1 MKNTKSRQGR
11 EGSRLDYLEI
21 EKTMTDMAGQK
32 QRLRFIFITP
42 CVGEDFFD
50 VVKKGMRDAA
60 TLMDVESSFV
70 GTADVDIDQQIKMIR
85 RAIAEGY
92 DGITVSIINATAFNE
107 VVTEALGKGI
117 PVVAF
122 NVDAAPAN
130 GRLSAV
136 CQNLR
141 SSGRVL
147 GTEASRILSDN
158 ARILM
163 TVHSEG
169 ISALEDRLQGAQE
182 ILAQQ
187 GVSWEV
193 LVTGIYP
200 DKAAEVIANTLAA
213 NPQISAVLGTGL
225 ADTEGAG
232 LAVERDFPDKGLFV
246 GGFDLSAEILR
257 LIKAEVIALTID
269 QQPYIQGFYPVV
281 QLALYC
287 RYGIMPSNIDT
298 GAALITKNNVDAV
311 LKRCAKGYR

>member
-1 MKNTKSRQGR
+1 MKVNNMINKSDPHTNLTG
-11 EGSRLDYLEI
+11 L
-21 EKTMTDMAGQK
+21 AGKK
-32 QRLRFIFITP
+32 QELRFIFITP
-42 CVGEDFFD
+42 CVGEDFFN
-50 VVKKGMRDAA
+50 VVKKGMQDAA
-60 TLMDVESSFV
+60 MMMEVESSFV
-70 GTADVDIDQQIKMIR
+70 GTEDVDIDQQVKMVR

-92 DGITVSIINATAFNE
+92 DGIALSIINATAFDA
-107 VVTEALGKGI
+107 VVTEALDKGI

-122 NVDAAPAN
+122 NVDAAPSN

-141 SSGRVL
+141 QAGRAL
-147 GTEASRILSDN
+147 GAEAARSLPDN

-182 ILAQQ
+182 ILAQK
-187 GVSWEV
+187 GISWET
-193 LVTGIYP
+193 LVTGIEP
-200 DKAAEVIANTLAA
+200 DKAADVIAHTLTAD
-213 NPQISAVLGTGL
+213 PQISAVLGTGL

-232 LAVERDFPDKGLFV
+232 LAVERDFSQRGLFV

-269 QQPYIQGFYPVV
+269 QQPYVQGFYPVV
-281 QLALYC
+281 QLAQYC
-287 RYGIMPSNIDT
+287 RYGITPSSIDT

-311 LKRCAKGYR
+311 LKWCAQGYR